1 MKMTHIRITT
11 IAYFHTD
18 TPNWQV
24 LWDKE
29 YLLNSLYKFIVCTPP
44 LSAGGIEPP
53 TKFSEKGDLT
63 GPQFLEGSCWE
74 EGGDFFQG
82 GMQLSHKK

>member
-44 LSAGGIEPP
+44 FLQEGLSLQPNFQKRG
-53 TKFSEKGDLT
+53 TWQDLN
-63 GPQFLEGSCWE
+63 F
-74 EGGDFFQG
+74 
-82 GMQLSHKK
+82 